1 MKQEQGA
8 NFFTRISVFIVD
20 KRMLFFFVFI
30 GVSIFSLFSMGWTKV
45 EDDITQY
52 LDEETETR
60 KGLDV
65 MEREFVTFSSA
76 EVMLSNIPYERAEEV
91 ADQIKAINGV
101 SGVEF
106 EDTDE
111 YYWDAS
117 ALLNITFDG
126 VDTDELVLGAMEKI
140 REITETYDTS
150 IKTTVG
156 VSMADSLANEMVI
169 IFAIALVIIISVLLF
184 TSKAYAEIL
193 ILLITFGVAGLLNM
207 GTNYWFGEI
216 SFISDSVA
224 VILQLALAID
234 YALILC
240 HRFSEERETKEPR
253 EACIEALSKSIP
265 EVSSSSLTTI
275 CGLLAL
281 SFMNYGI
288 GADLSKVLIKAIL
301 CSLVCV
307 FCLMPGLLLLM
318 TKWIDKTK
326 HKNFVPSI
334 AGFGRKTIR
343 YKHIILPIFT
353 IIAIGSIFL
362 QSHTE
367 YLFGVSEARAARRSD
382 IQIQEDRIKEKFRA
396 PNLLAVVVP
405 SGDYEKEALLIE
417 ELEEF
422 QEVDSVLGLAN
433 TDALDGYT
441 LTEELNAREFS
452 ELLDIDYEVAKM
464 LYATYA
470 IDDENYAKLV
480 NNTEN
485 YSLPLLDLIL
495 FLDNMVKEEYVTLD
509 ETLSQDLEDQSEQI
523 RDGQLQLESENYTRM
538 LVFLDLPEEGETTFS
553 FLEKSRKVANKY
565 YEEVYLVGNP
575 TSNRDL
581 SAVFSRDNV
590 VISVLSAL
598 FVVIVLLFTFK
609 NVAAPIYLII
619 VIQSAIFINFSFP
632 FIQDK
637 PLFFIGY
644 LVVSAIQMG
653 ANVDY
658 AIVITNRYMNLKEK
672 MKTKEAVIQA
682 LDESFVTVL
691 TSGTILASSG
701 IAIQFVTTDGTIAII
716 GECLGR
722 GTIISMILVL
732 GVLPSLLYIGTK
744 MIDKT
749 SFDVSNLRKN
759 VLGETSLFANVAI
772 TQEIKAEETA
782 AVEEIHVGAME
793 EDKHEEE

>member
-1 MKQEQGA
+1 MKQGHKNQI
-8 NFFTRISVFIVD
+8 FTKISAFIVD
-20 KRMLFFFVFI
+20 KRMLFFFIFI
-30 GVSIFSLFSMGWTKV
+30 GLSIFSLFSMGWTTV
-45 EDDITQY
+45 ENDITQY
-52 LDEETETR
+52 LDEETATR
-60 KGLDV
+60 QGLDV
-65 MEREFVTFSSA
+65 MNEEFVTFSTA
-76 EVMLSNIPYERAEEV
+76 EVMLSNIPYDRAEKVANRIKEV
-91 ADQIKAINGV
+91 EGV

-106 EDTDE
+106 EHTE
-111 YYWDAS
+111 EFYLHAS
-117 ALLNITFDG
+117 ALINVTFDG
-126 VDTDELVLGAMEKI
+126 VDTDELVVTAMDKI

-156 VSMADSLANEMVI
+156 VSMADSLASEMAI
-169 IFAIALVIIISVLLF
+169 IFAIAIVIIIGVLLF
-184 TSKAYAEIL
+184 TSKAYAEII
-193 ILLITFGVAGLLNM
+193 ILLMTFGVAGLLNM

-216 SFISDSVA
+216 SFISNSVA

-240 HRFSEERETKEPR
+240 HRFSEERETQEPR

-288 GADLSKVLIKAIL
+288 GADLSKVLIKAIV
-301 CSLVCV
+301 CSLLCV

-326 HKNFVPSI
+326 HRNFVPTI
-334 AGFGRKTIR
+334 AGFGRKTIKYR
-343 YKHIILPIFT
+343 RFILPVFAV
-353 IIAIGSIFL
+353 IAVGSIFF
-362 QSHTE
+362 QSQTE

-382 IQIQEDRIKEKFRA
+382 VQIQEDRIKEKFKA
-396 PNLLAVVVP
+396 PNLLALVVP

-417 ELEEF
+417 ELEGLA
-422 QEVDSVLGLAN
+422 EVESVLGLAN

-452 ELLDIDYEVAKM
+452 ELLDLDYEVAKM

-480 NNTEN
+480 NDTKN

-495 FLDNMVKEEYVTLD
+495 FLDSMVTEEYVTLD
-509 ETLSQDLEDQSEQI
+509 ETLSQELAEQSGQI
-523 RDGQLQLESENYTRM
+523 KDGQLQLESEQYSRM
-538 LVFLDLPEEGETTFS
+538 LVFLNLPEEGEETFA
-553 FLEKSRKVANKY
+553 FLEKTKKLANQY
-565 YEEVYLVGNP
+565 YEEVHLVGNP
-575 TSNRDL
+575 TSNQDL
-581 SAVFSRDNV
+581 SSVFSRDNI
-590 VISVLSAL
+590 VISILSAL
-598 FVVIVLLFTFK
+598 FVVIVLLITFK

-619 VIQSAIFINFSFP
+619 IIQSAIFINFSFP
-632 FIQDK
+632 YIQDK

-658 AIVITNRYMNLKEK
+658 AIVITNRYINLKNK
-672 MKTKEAVIQA
+672 MQPKDAIVQA

-691 TSGTILASSG
+691 TSGTILASAG

-744 MIDKT
+744 AINQT
-749 SFDVSNLRKN
+749 SFGDASLRSKLLSGGEHKN
-759 VLGETSLFANVAI
+759 ETI
-772 TQEIKAEETA
+772 
-782 AVEEIHVGAME
+782 
-793 EDKHEEE
+793 